1 MADLRLSN
9 AVLGGLARPG
19 FSARAG
25 EAIGQAMLGPENRR
39 KEREK
44 LEAITGIATA
54 TNAGVSASQMS
65 NLAGLN

>member
-39 KEREK
+39 KEP
-44 LEAITGIATA
+44 
-54 TNAGVSASQMS
+54 SF
-65 NLAGLN
+65 